1 MEMKDTC
8 SLKSDDKHRRS
19 IKKQRLH
26 FAGKDRYKSYGFSSS
41 HVWRWELW
49 ALKNLCFW
57 IVVLENTLKSPLDCK
72 EITPVNPKGNQ
83 PWIFTGRTDDEAE
96 APVLWP
102 ADAKSWLVG
111 KDPHARKDWRQ
122 KEKGAQSMRWL
133 DRCSWIWPN
142 SRRSEGQ
149 GSLVCYSPWGH
160 RVGHNLATTKVNEIT
175 LHTVRCGEIC
185 GSVMIMEPNVA
196 MIPSQS
202 QPQYIFLLPAHS

>member
-41 HVWRWELW
+41 HVWMWELW

-133 DRCSWIWPN
+133 DRCSWIWKTPTREWRTGKPGVLQSMGLQSWIWLSN
-142 SRRSEGQ
+142 WKTTIIPQ
-149 GSLVCYSPWGH
+149 FYSTFIF
-160 RVGHNLATTKVNEIT
+160 N
-175 LHTVRCGEIC
+175 
-185 GSVMIMEPNVA
+185 
-196 MIPSQS
+196 
-202 QPQYIFLLPAHS
+202 YILYALLKKF